1 MKTFF
6 FQRKKKKGTQQKN
19 RDGPTRIVSV
29 IFELNFGHKKENV
42 GIALF
47 SRAVASQVFSAPKS
61 LTTVFGMG
69 TGGTSSS
76 LTPTILFKKAFTF
89 KIE

>member
-1 MKTFF
+1 MYGIVYYSTLCFWVQKKPRERRKT
-6 FQRKKKKGTQQKN
+6 K
-19 RDGPTRIVSV
+19 IMH
-29 IFELNFGHKKENV
+29 IKKENV

-76 LTPTILFKKAFTF
+76 
-89 KIE
+89 